1 MGHRYVESKMETRK
15 IMALGKSSLVV
26 SLPKSWVRSNNLR
39 RGDVVAMDV
48 QRDLSL
54 VIHPTLKSR
63 DAQRVIRVD
72 IGAEE
77 HVDSIFRT
85 VIGCYLNGYT
95 NIELHSNRI
104 FSVVQQTAIR
114 NAVKSLYMR
123 IISSNAS
130 SVVLQTLMNESM
142 ADILSGIERM
152 HLITLSMCND
162 VVKAM
167 KEWDHELARSV
178 ISLEEDVDQFMF
190 FLLRLIRCAAT
201 DPSLATKLGIDMLDC
216 LDLQTLVDIIER
228 VADNVYKTAD
238 SVIQLEEYK
247 DDIPVSIWGTLLQTT
262 ESSFKAYENA
272 VDGFM
277 SSSVEESG
285 LIIDQQYELV
295 KLARSITPF
304 PMMQDR
310 AHLFYPMFIIRES
323 AIRIGDYAA
332 DIAEVTIDKAFKPKM

>member
-1 MGHRYVESKMETRK
+1 MSPRYEEFQLETRK

-26 SLPKSWVRSNNLR
+26 SLPIDWVRSNNLK
-39 RGDVVAMDV
+39 RGDIVALDV

-54 VIHPTLKSR
+54 VIHPTLKPR
-63 DAQRVIRVD
+63 NTPRIIKVD
-72 IGAEE
+72 IDAEE

-95 NIELHSNRI
+95 DIELHSNKI
-104 FSVVQQTAIR
+104 FSMEQQTAIR
-114 NAVKSLYMR
+114 NVVKSLYMR

-142 ADILSGIERM
+142 ADIHSGIERM

-167 KEWDHELARSV
+167 KEWNHELARSV

-190 FLLRLIRCAAT
+190 YLLRLIRSAAT

-216 LDLQTLVDIIER
+216 LDLQTLVDLIER

-247 DDIPVSIWGTLLQTT
+247 DEIPNALWEILIHTS

-272 VDGFM
+272 IDVFR
-277 SSSVEESG
+277 SSSVEDSG
-285 LIIDQQYELV
+285 LIIDQQYELL
-295 KLARSITPF
+295 KLTRSITPF
-304 PMMQDR
+304 PEIQVTKPF
-310 AHLFYPMFIIRES
+310 FYPLFIIRDS
-323 AIRIGDYAA
+323 VLRIGDYAA
-332 DIAEVTIDKAFKPKM
+332 DIAELTIDKAFKPKK

>member
-1 MGHRYVESKMETRK
+1 
-15 IMALGKSSLVV
+15 MALGKSSLVV
-26 SLPKSWVRSNNLR
+26 SLPKDWVRSNNLR
-39 RGDVVAMDV
+39 RGDSVAMDV

-54 VIHPTLKSR
+54 VIHPTLKPR
-63 DAQRVIRVD
+63 DTPRVIKVNID
-72 IGAEE
+72 AEE

-95 NIELHSNRI
+95 NIELRSNRI
-104 FSVVQQTAIR
+104 FSVAQQTAIR
-114 NAVKSLYMR
+114 NVVKSLYMR

-142 ADILSGIERM
+142 ADIFSGIERM

-167 KEWDHELARSV
+167 EEWDHELARSV

-190 FLLRLIRCAAT
+190 FLLRLIRCAAI

-216 LDLQTLVDIIER
+216 LDLQTLVDLIER

-238 SVIQLEEYK
+238 SVIQLEDYK
-247 DDIPVSIWGTLLQTT
+247 DDIPAALWGTLIQTT
-262 ESSFKAYENA
+262 AFSFKAYENA
-272 VDGFM
+272 LEVFRT
-277 SSSVEESG
+277 SSVEESG
-285 LIIDQQYELV
+285 LIIDQQYELL

-304 PMMQDR
+304 PMMQNSTPF
-310 AHLFYPMFIIRES
+310 FYPLFIIRES
-323 AIRIGDYAA
+323 ALRIGDYAA
-332 DIAEVTIDKAFKPKM
+332 DIAEVTIDKAFKPSK

>member
-1 MGHRYVESKMETRK
+1 MDTRK
-15 IMALGKSSLVV
+15 IMALGQSSLVV
-26 SLPKSWVRSNNLR
+26 SLPKDWVRSNNLK
-39 RGDVVAMDV
+39 RGDIVELDV

-54 VIHPTLKSR
+54 VIHPTLKTR
-63 DAQRVIRVD
+63 DTPRVIKVD
-72 IGAEE
+72 VGAEE

-95 NIELHSNRI
+95 NIELRSERI
-104 FSVVQQTAIR
+104 FSVAQQTAIR
-114 NAVKSLYMR
+114 NVVKSLYMR

-130 SVVLQTLMNESM
+130 NVVLQTLMNESM

-167 KEWDHELARSV
+167 REWDHELARSV

-190 FLLRLIRCAAT
+190 FLLRLIRSAAT
-201 DPSLATKLGIDMLDC
+201 DPSLATKLDIDMLDC
-216 LDLQTLVDIIER
+216 LDLQTLVDLIER

-247 DDIPVSIWGTLLQTT
+247 EEIPAVLWETLLQTT

-272 VDGFM
+272 IDVFR

-285 LIIDQQYELV
+285 LIIDQQYELS

-304 PMMQDR
+304 PEMQNS
-310 AHLFYPMFIIRES
+310 APFFYPLFIIRES
-323 AIRIGDYAA
+323 ALRIGDYAA
-332 DIAEVTIDKAFKPKM
+332 DIAEVTIDKAFKPE

>member
-1 MGHRYVESKMETRK
+1 METRK

-26 SLPKSWVRSNNLR
+26 TLPKDWVRSNNLK
-39 RGDVVAMDV
+39 RGDIVELDV

-63 DAQRVIRVD
+63 DTPRIIKVD
-72 IGAEE
+72 VGADE

-95 NIELHSNRI
+95 NIELHSERI
-104 FSVVQQTAIR
+104 FSVAQQTAIR
-114 NAVKSLYMR
+114 NVVKSLYMR

-142 ADILSGIERM
+142 ADILAGIERM

-167 KEWDHELARSV
+167 KEWDHELTRSV

-190 FLLRLIRCAAT
+190 FLLRLIRSAAT
-201 DPSLATKLGIDMLDC
+201 DPSLATKLGIDMVDC
-216 LDLQTLVDIIER
+216 LDLQTLVDLIER
-228 VADNVYKTAD
+228 VADNVYRTAD

-247 DDIPVSIWGTLLQTT
+247 DEIPEIVWETLLQTT

-272 VDGFM
+272 VDVFM

-285 LIIDQQYELV
+285 LIIDQQYELS

-304 PMMQDR
+304 PEMPDS
-310 AHLFYPMFIIRES
+310 APFFYPLFIIRDS
-323 AIRIGDYAA
+323 ALRIGDYAA
-332 DIAEVTIDKAFKPKM
+332 DIAELTIDNAFKPKK

>member
-1 MGHRYVESKMETRK
+1 
-15 IMALGKSSLVV
+15 MALGKSSLVV
-26 SLPKSWVRSNNLR
+26 SLPKAWVKSNNLN
-39 RGDVVAMDV
+39 RGDILALEV

-54 VIHPTLKSR
+54 VIHPALKPR
-63 DAQRVIRVD
+63 DTARFITVEVD
-72 IGAEE
+72 ADE
-77 HVDSIFRT
+77 HIDSIFRT
-85 VIGCYLNGYT
+85 VIGCYLNGYSD
-95 NIELHSNRI
+95 IELHSNRI
-104 FSVVQQTAIR
+104 FSVSQQTAIR
-114 NAVKSLYMR
+114 NVVKSLYMR

-142 ADILSGIERM
+142 ADIFSGINRM

-190 FLLRLIRCAAT
+190 FLLRLIRSAAT

-216 LDLQTLVDIIER
+216 LDLQTLVDLIER
-228 VADNVYKTAD
+228 VADNVYKAAD

-247 DDIPVSIWGTLLQTT
+247 DSIPAALWGTLLQTT

-272 VDGFM
+272 IEVFK
-277 SSSVEESG
+277 SSSVEECA
-285 LIIDQQYELV
+285 LIIDQQYELS

-304 PMMQDR
+304 PEIKVSEPF
-310 AHLFYPMFIIRES
+310 FYPLFVIRDS
-323 AIRIGDYAA
+323 ALRIGDYAA
-332 DIAEVTIDKAFKPKM
+332 DIAEVTIDKAFKPKK